1 MDLVF
6 FVQLVNIYIYYN
18 NLGGKQTNTD
28 PKRIPQRKEKYNRR
42 NKQKAA
48 EPKKASQKEKKRKKE
63 KKRRTKDKKSN
74 LFIGEA
80 A

>member
-1 MDLVF
+1 MCTT
-6 FVQLVNIYIYYN
+6 YIYYN

-28 PKRIPQRKEKYNRR
+28 PIRRIPQRKEKYNRR

-48 EPKKASQKEKKRKKE
+48 EPKKASQKKKKKRKKE